1 MKLEAYCNRCGVS
14 CGKQAIGESC
24 SNNDGGRIISVADH
38 APATLAQ
45 LQSLGEYV
53 NRIDIETVCTPVTGV
68 TEFGVRYQDPAFGQ
82 TGALTYIYML
92 ADGDS
97 MAIVTTERR
106 LKTNADPAW
115 TGPDHKWEYP
125 IFVRLF
131 TDWNKKW
138 PERRAFGQRE
148 MEEIEYPERMMH
160 GGIGRGHR
168 GARTKAREW
177 VRDQMLQK
185 VSSNG

>member
-1 MKLEAYCNRCGVS
+1 MMAAESSALPILR
-14 CGKQAIGESC
+14 QQHLRSC
-24 SNNDGGRIISVADH
+24 SR
-38 APATLAQ
+38 LANTSTESTSR
-45 LQSLGEYV
+45 LSAHLS
-53 NRIDIETVCTPVTGV
+53 TGV